1 MIHCPWGL
9 LSGRQQ
15 DQDSNDSQWG
25 LPSGQQQDQDSNDSQ
40 WGLPS
45 GQQQDQ
51 DSNDSQWGLPSG
63 QQHDYGIYYQ
73 DNNMTLS
80 MGSAIR
86 TLSMG
91 SAIRTLSMGSA
102 IRTLSMGSAISP
114 WGLLSGQQSMGSAVH
129 GVCYQCHRTLG
140 RMPHPLPVP
149 VTAYMVPHTPPRT
162 TLTLLCTCD
171 TIHSVHAT
179 PHSCRGNITIC
190 HAPIDHLVGTLLTS
204 GTHVGHS
211 LLVIFIV
218 LLKEEDGGR
227 MGGGRGGDKSKI
239 IKLRASPSASVSR
252 VLGTEHGDGPKDKR
266 YLSSLALV
274 PNPSP

>member
-9 LSGRQQ
+9 PPGRQQ
-15 DQDSNDSQWG
+15 DR
-25 LPSGQQQDQDSNDSQ
+25 DSNDSQ

-86 TLSMG
+86 TLSME
-91 SAIRTLSMGSA
+91 SAIRTKFHGVYYC
-102 IRTLSMGSAISP
+102 P

-171 TIHSVHAT
+171 TIHSIHAT

-190 HAPIDHLVGTLLTS
+190 HAPIGHLIGTLLTS

-218 LLKEEDGGR
+218 LLKEEDGGE
-227 MGGGRGGDKSKI
+227 GT
-239 IKLRASPSASVSR
+239 RARLLNSGHPLQPQCLVFW
-252 VLGTEHGDGPKDKR
+252 G
-266 YLSSLALV
+266 LSMEIAPRTNAIFLAL
-274 PNPSP
+274 P